1 MESIFFEK
9 PDQRNSNNST
19 NFGFKS
25 NVTPPQNEKLTPF
38 ENGLYDMVRSIE
50 FKSVRNNFQSTLRKD
65 LNKIKSS
72 GNLLVFANKTRN
84 LHEMPPDQYKTL
96 LSNNITNTYRNADS
110 NAKRNIDQEAK
121 KLYKELILEDRME
134 CYAKRPAFI
143 TLKDHK
149 ENFKSNQKCR
159 IIKPS
164 KSEMGIVSKK
174 YLENIISKLNSK
186 LQYNQWRNT
195 STVIEWFKA
204 IKNTAKCR
212 FIKFDIADFYP
223 SISIELL
230 DRSIS
235 FAASLIDIEANIINT
250 INHAR
255 KSLLFDDDGAWVK
268 KDGNPLFDFT
278 MGSFDGAEVCE
289 LVGLYLLNKIKS
301 LLASDSVGLYRWA
314 SHGTQS

>member
-9 PDQRNSNNST
+9 PDQRNSKNST

-25 NVTPPQNEKLTPF
+25 NVTPNEKLTPF

-50 FKSVRNNFQSTLRKD
+50 FKSVRNNFQSTLTKD

-72 GNLLVFANKTRN
+72 GNLLVFGNKTRN

-96 LSNNITNTYRNADS
+96 LNNNITKTYRYADS

-121 KLYKELILEDRME
+121 RLYKELNLEDRME

-235 FAASLIDIEANIINT
+235 FVNSSIDIEGIIINT
-250 INHAR
+250 INYAR
-255 KSLLFDDDGAWVK
+255 KFLLFGDSGAWVK
-268 KDGNPLFDFT
+268 KDGNPLFYVT
-278 MGSFDGAEVCE
+278 MGSFDRAEVCE
-289 LVGLYLLNKIKS
+289 LVGLYFLIKIKP
-301 LLASDSVGLYRWA
+301 LLGSNNVGLYRDN
-314 SHGTQS
+314 GLP